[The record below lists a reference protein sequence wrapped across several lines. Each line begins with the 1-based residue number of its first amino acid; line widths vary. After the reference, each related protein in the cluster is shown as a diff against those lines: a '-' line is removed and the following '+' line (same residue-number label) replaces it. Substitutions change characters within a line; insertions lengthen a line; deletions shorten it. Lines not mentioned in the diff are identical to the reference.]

1 MPEILERWKVMPHGP
16 LVDAGQ
22 AILTVAGDIPMP
34 LGNFPRRMTVVGLS
48 GGRTAIY
55 SAIALADEEMA
66 RIEALGQPTVLVV
79 PSGAHRLDSKI
90 WKSRYPEL
98 KVLAPPGAL
107 EKVEEAVAVDA
118 TASILEDPAVRFD
131 VVGGTDGQEAAL
143 MVRREEGATLICNDI
158 IGHVTHPHGLGANIM
173 ARLMGFG
180 GEQPQV
186 PRVIRH
192 RVIADD
198 KALAAQF
205 RAWAA
210 EPDLR
215 RIIVSHG
222 EPITDNPA
230 GALLKLAQS
239 LEG

>member
-16 LVDAGQ
+16 LVEVGSG
-22 AILTVAGDIPMP
+22 ILTVAGDIPMP
-34 LGNFPRRMTVVGLS
+34 LGNFPRRMTVVGLK

-55 SAIALADEEMA
+55 SAIALRDEEMA
-66 RIEALGQPTVLVV
+66 RIEDLGRPSVLVV

-90 WKSRYPEL
+90 WKSRYPAL

-107 EKVEEAVAVDA
+107 EKVEEAVSVDA
-118 TASILEDPAVRFD
+118 TASILDDPSVRFD
-131 VVGGTDGQEAAL
+131 VVGGTGGQEAAL
-143 MVRREEGATLICNDI
+143 MVRREDGATLICNDI

-180 GEQPQV
+180 VEQPQV

-198 KALAAQF
+198 QALAAQL

-210 EPDLR
+210 EPGLN

-222 EPITDNPA
+222 EPITDDPA
-230 GALLKLAQS
+230 GALIKLAQS

>member
-1 MPEILERWKVMPHGP
+1 MPHGP
-16 LVDAGQ
+16 VLEAGQ
-22 AILTVAGDIPMP
+22 NILTVAGDIPMP
-34 LGNFPRRMTVVGLS
+34 LGNFPRRMTVVGLQ
-48 GGRTAIY
+48 GERTAIY
-55 SAIALADEEMA
+55 SAIALQDEEMA
-66 RIEALGQPTVLVV
+66 RIETLGRPTVLIV
-79 PSGAHRLDSKI
+79 PSGNHRLDAKI
-90 WKSRYPEL
+90 WKSRYPKL
-98 KVLAPPGAL
+98 KILAPPGAL
-107 EKVEEAVAVDA
+107 EKVEEAVPVDA
-118 TASILEDPAVRFD
+118 TASILEDPDVRFD

-143 MVRREEGATLICNDI
+143 MVRREDGATLICNDI
-158 IGHVTHPHGLGANIM
+158 IGHVAHPHGLGANLM

-180 GEQPQV
+180 GDQPQV

-210 EPDLR
+210 EPGLA

-230 GALLKLAQS
+230 GALIKLAES
-239 LEG
+239 LET